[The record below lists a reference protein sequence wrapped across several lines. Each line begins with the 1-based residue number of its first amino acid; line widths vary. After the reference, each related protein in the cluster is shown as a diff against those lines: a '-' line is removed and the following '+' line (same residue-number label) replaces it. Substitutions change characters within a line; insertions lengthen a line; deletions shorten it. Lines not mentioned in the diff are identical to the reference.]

1 MKRGMNSHSQV
12 VLVTV
17 RGPDGPGITARLTG
31 IIAKAP
37 DVRLLDIEQTVVH
50 QKLLLSLLLAFSK
63 HDMDQGP
70 VLKDLLFAAKGLGVE
85 LSFEV
90 FEPRWVKDPRAEHQ
104 YVVTC
109 LGLDVGAI
117 PLSRIASALS
127 SRGVNIEKI
136 GKLTRESLSCV
147 ELMVHARRPLDHR
160 RLSQD
165 LLGLS
170 TELEVDIAIQPA
182 TLARRAKRLIA
193 LDMDSTLIRSEV
205 INELGRQANVE
216 RKIRA
221 ITEAAMQG
229 RRGFT
234 KSLQERVKLL
244 RGLSTAALDQ
254 VYRRIQLTQGAE
266 RLIRILKHLGFKTAL
281 ISGGFTYFTDRFQER
296 LGFDYAFANE
306 LEIKQGKLT
315 GRVLGDILDGRRK
328 ALLLRTIAQS
338 EGISLDQVVAVGD
351 GANDLPMLTAAG
363 LGIAFH
369 AHERV
374 RKKAGH
380 GLSQRHGLDTILY
393 LLGISEKELAGL
405 TL

>member
-1 MKRGMNSHSQV
+1 MKQKRTTMAEV

-17 RGPDGPGITARLTG
+17 RGPDGPGITARLTD
-31 IIAKAP
+31 IIAKSSDA
-37 DVRLLDIEQTVVH
+37 RLLDIEQTVVH
-50 QKLLLSLLLAFSK
+50 QKLLLSLLLGFTSHQDA
-63 HDMDQGP
+63 QGP

-90 FEPRWVKDPRAEHQ
+90 FDRQWFRSEQSDHQ

-109 LGLDVGAI
+109 LGVEVDAH
-117 PLSRIASALS
+117 PLSRIATALS
-127 SRGVNIEKI
+127 GRGVNIEKI
-136 GKLTRESLSCV
+136 GKLTRQTLSCV
-147 ELMVHARRPLDHR
+147 ELLIRAQRPLDHR

-193 LDMDSTLIRSEV
+193 LDMDSTLIQTEV
-205 INELGRQANVE
+205 INELGKQARVE
-216 RKIRA
+216 KKIQQ
-221 ITEAAMQG
+221 ITESAMQG

-244 RGLSTAALDQ
+244 KGLSVDALDQ

-266 RLIRILKHLGFKTAL
+266 RLIRVLKHLGFKTAL
-281 ISGGFTYFTDRFQER
+281 ISGGFTYFTDRLQER

-306 LEIKQGKLT
+306 LEMKNGKLT
-315 GRVLGDILDGRRK
+315 GRVLGDILDGKRK

-351 GANDLPMLTAAG
+351 GANDLPMLTTAG

-380 GLSQRHGLDTILY
+380 GLSNRHGLDTILY
-393 LLGISEKELAGL
+393 LLGISEQDLAGL
-405 TL
+405 KI